1 MKVGDLVRTRAFH
14 NSGDTWLV
22 LEISSKV
29 RVQSVATGRCRW
41 IVASLLE
48 VISESG

>member
-1 MKVGDLVRTRAFH
+1 VKVGDLVRTRSFY
-14 NSGDTWLV
+14 NGGDTWLV
-22 LEISSKV
+22 VEISSKV

-48 VISESG
+48 VINASR